1 MSADVQTF
9 PQDVVTDP
17 PNPSAAERQRKF
29 RERKRA
35 GKRVLAIEVE
45 NEFVDRLVSWGW
57 IRTDEIKNPTILG
70 DVIAD
75 ILESK
80 KRGVF
85 RPGPIVVTGTATGS

>member
-1 MSADVQTF
+1 MPDAA
-9 PQDVVTDP
+9 
-17 PNPSAAERQRKF
+17 PSPAARRQR
-29 RERKRA
+29 RHCARKRA

-57 IRTDEIKNPTILG
+57 IRTDEIKNPSILG
-70 DVIAD
+70 DVISDA
-75 ILESK
+75 LECK

>member
-1 MSADVQTF
+1 M
-9 PQDVVTDP
+9 TDP
-17 PNPSAAERQRKF
+17 CTSSAERQRKF
-29 RERKRA
+29 RERKRV
-35 GKRVLAIEVE
+35 GKRVLSIEVE
-45 NEFVDRLVSWGW
+45 NEFVDQLVEWGW
-57 IRTDEIKNPTILG
+57 IRADQIKNPSILG

>member
-1 MSADVQTF
+1 MTQRKLGKPASL
-9 PQDVVTDP
+9 
-17 PNPSAAERQRKF
+17 SAAQRQRKF

-45 NEFVDRLVSWGW
+45 TEFVDQLIEWGW
-57 IRTDEIKNPTILG
+57 IKADQIKNPSILG

-75 ILESK
+75 ALECK

-85 RPGPIVVTGTATGS
+85 REGPIVVTGTATGS